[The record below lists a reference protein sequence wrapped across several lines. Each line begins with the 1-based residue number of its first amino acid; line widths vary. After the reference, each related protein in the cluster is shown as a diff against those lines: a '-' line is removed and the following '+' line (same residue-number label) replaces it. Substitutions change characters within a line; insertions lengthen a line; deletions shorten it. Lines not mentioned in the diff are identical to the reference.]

1 MCAPTGT
8 ICADRLLKPP
18 AIGFHLCRGRG
29 SPLARPPEG
38 NRTTED
44 VMAWTAPKI
53 TEIPLGAEINTYVC
67 GEKK

>member
-1 MCAPTGT
+1 M
-8 ICADRLLKPP
+8 ICTHQALNLP
-18 AIGFHLCRGRG
+18 AIGSHIPQGRG
-29 SPLARPPEG
+29 IVPCTAPVG

-44 VMAWTAPKI
+44 IMAWTAPKI